1 MTQLLI
7 NFTRFFLSE
16 KSTSELIQFIKLG
29 LPMFF
34 SQAAL
39 SLIGINAVI
48 QSGNYSKDVLAGI
61 LTANAVWFPIF
72 LSLGGLIFFVTPM
85 VAQLYGAKKLNEIG
99 PLVRQAYWLLIPII
113 FIGMTILFVV
123 PNFLSLMGIED
134 VIIFHAKEYLATFTF
149 AIPAILL
156 MQPLRSLSEGI
167 KRPIPITLTNI
178 LTLILAVLGNYA
190 FIYGNWG
197 FPELGARGSGL
208 SAIIGTWTSLTVLV
222 FYVKLRNKI

>member
-1 MTQLLI
+1 MKSYPGSAFLI
-7 NFTRFFLSE
+7 KTILFFMCDRFLFFKLAQFSKTILSV
-16 KSTSELIQFIKLG
+16 IKLG

-61 LTANAVWFPIF
+61 LTANAIWFPIF

-113 FIGMTILFVV
+113 FIGMT
-123 PNFLSLMGIED
+123 
-134 VIIFHAKEYLATFTF
+134 K
-149 AIPAILL
+149 
-156 MQPLRSLSEGI
+156 
-167 KRPIPITLTNI
+167 
-178 LTLILAVLGNYA
+178 
-190 FIYGNWG
+190 
-197 FPELGARGSGL
+197 
-208 SAIIGTWTSLTVLV
+208 VLV
-222 FYVKLRNKI
+222 

>member
-1 MTQLLI
+1 
-7 NFTRFFLSE
+7 
-16 KSTSELIQFIKLG
+16 
-29 LPMFF
+29 MFF

-123 PNFLSLMGIED
+123 PNFLSVMGIED
-134 VIIFHAKEYLATFTF
+134 I
-149 AIPAILL
+149 ILL
-156 MQPLRSLSEGI
+156 LFLLFYLCSL
-167 KRPIPITLTNI
+167 
-178 LTLILAVLGNYA
+178 
-190 FIYGNWG
+190 
-197 FPELGARGSGL
+197 
-208 SAIIGTWTSLTVLV
+208 
-222 FYVKLRNKI
+222 